1 VTTRIHSRLALIF
14 ALVFASFAQA
24 AGKPPVRA
32 ITAFVELQPA
42 RYEQQIAEVAGKLG
56 QTRRLFEQAGFE
68 VQTVRITTQPYSNY
82 VRGLTKEQ
90 ALALLFRLEELAAKH
105 SVLLNIGPAV
115 LDDQPDPLMLEL
127 LEEVH
132 SRVKQ
137 LDASMIV
144 ASEKGVHWNAVHAA
158 ARHIKRVA
166 EKSPRS
172 QGTFN
177 FAATAM
183 LGPGAPFYPGSWHAN
198 QGGRFS
204 VGLQGAN
211 VVAGVFASSRG
222 DALAATRQLGEALSA
237 LANDVHRI
245 SRAAE
250 AATGWKYWGFDST
263 PAPLKD
269 DSIGAAME
277 SLYASHFG
285 AAGTMTAAYVITQ
298 AQQQIPE
305 PRIGYGGLMIPVL
318 EDSLLARRW
327 SEGAINIDSLLAY
340 SAVCGTGLDTVP
352 LPGDVTEEQLVRIL
366 GDMAVL
372 AFKWKKPLT
381 ARLQPVHGAKAGE
394 MSAFDDPFLV
404 NAKLQPL
411 R

>member
-1 VTTRIHSRLALIF
+1 
-14 ALVFASFAQA
+14 
-24 AGKPPVRA
+24 VRA
-32 ITAFVELQPA
+32 ITALVELQPA

-404 NAKLQPL
+404 NAKLQPI

>member
-1 VTTRIHSRLALIF
+1 MTTRIHSRLALIF

-42 RYEQQIAEVAGKLG
+42 RYEQQLAEVAGKLG

-90 ALALLFRLEELAAKH
+90 ALALLFHLEELAAKH

-144 ASEKGVHWNAVHAA
+144 ASEKGVHWNAVRAA

-166 EKSPRS
+166 ERSPRS

-198 QGGRFS
+198 QGGQFS

-305 PRIGYGGLMIPVL
+305 PRIGYGGLMLPVL

>member
-1 VTTRIHSRLALIF
+1 MTTRIHSRLALIF
-14 ALVFASFAQA
+14 ALVLASFAQA
-24 AGKPPVRA
+24 AANLRCAPSRRSLNCSPRA
-32 ITAFVELQPA
+32 TSSRSPRSQ
-42 RYEQQIAEVAGKLG
+42 KLG

-90 ALALLFRLEELAAKH
+90 ALALLFHLEELARKH

-132 SRVKQ
+132 SARQ
-137 LDASMIV
+137 TTRREHDRG
-144 ASEKGVHWNAVHAA
+144 ERKGRALERS
-158 ARHIKRVA
+158 ARRCSPHQARCRKN
-166 EKSPRS
+166 PRS

-204 VGLQGAN
+204 VGLQAPMWSPAYSRRPGAMQ
-211 VVAGVFASSRG
+211 
-222 DALAATRQLGEALSA
+222 LAATRQLGEALSA

-285 AAGTMTAAYVITQ
+285 CWNDDRGLRDHAGATADSGAAHWIRGPDASRAGRLTAGAALERRHDQYRL
-298 AQQQIPE
+298 AACLF
-305 PRIGYGGLMIPVL
+305 GGV
-318 EDSLLARRW
+318 
-327 SEGAINIDSLLAY
+327 
-340 SAVCGTGLDTVP
+340 GTGLDTVP

-381 ARLQPVHGAKAGE
+381 ARLQPVHGQSRGNERVRRSVSGE
-394 MSAFDDPFLV
+394 CKV
-404 NAKLQPL
+404 QPI